1 MDKNS
6 ELVSLLRPH
15 ARALM
20 VGFAAVVGGAV
31 FNLLE
36 PWPLK
41 VVLDDVLKSK
51 PASGQMDRLLRHFAG
66 SSRMSMLEAA
76 VAAVIVIALGEAIC
90 TYVQK
95 YTTTSVGQH
104 LTHTLRR
111 NLYAHMQRLSLSFHD
126 RKRTG
131 DLISRITDDI
141 DAVQSFITGDLL
153 TGAVNAMTLIG
164 MVAVML
170 YLNWRFTLIA
180 LSVAP
185 LLFAIVF
192 VYTRKIKQVTRTM
205 RKKQG
210 EIVSVLQEVLNS
222 IRVVKAFARENYE
235 VRRLEKESLE
245 GVEIAMKARGM
256 KAKLNP
262 VVQLVVALGTALVL
276 WFGAVLVLND
286 GLTAG
291 GLIVFLAYLGK
302 MYKPMQQLSQMSDDY
317 GKAMVGYERIREVF
331 AIHADV
337 VDLPKARQAPRLKG
351 AIAFEKVNFCYEE
364 GRPVLRDVD
373 LKIGT
378 GSLAA
383 LVGPSGAGKT
393 TIISLVA
400 RFYDPTTGVVKIDG
414 VDVRSYRQS
423 SLRSQMAFVLQDTI
437 LFQGP
442 IWQNIAYGRPDA
454 SRRDIEKAAEMA
466 NATEFIDK
474 MPDRFDTIV
483 GERGVTLSGG
493 QRQRIAIARAVIRNS
508 PLLILDEPT
517 TGLDAE
523 SERLAFEA
531 LDRLMQG
538 KTTIVVAHRLA
549 TVERADVIFVIEDGT
564 VAEQGTHDSLLR
576 QDGAYARLSQTQAM
590 LFAS

>member
-1 MDKNS
+1 MKKTGQWA
-6 ELVSLLRPH
+6 SLLRPH
-15 ARALM
+15 ARALA

-41 VVLDDVLKSK
+41 IVLDDVLKSK
-51 PASGQMDRLLRHFAG
+51 PSAGEMDRILRHFSG
-66 SSRMSMLEAA
+66 PGRMAMLEAA
-76 VAAVIVIALGEAIC
+76 VFAVLLIALGEAVC

-111 NLYAHMQRLSLSFHD
+111 NLYAHLQRLSLSFHD

-131 DLISRITDDI
+131 DLISRVTDDI

-164 MVAVML
+164 MVAVMF

-185 LLFAIVF
+185 VLFTIVF
-192 VYTRKIKQVTRTM
+192 VYTRKIKRVTRTM

-235 VRRLEKESLE
+235 VRRLERESLE

-262 VVQLVVALGTALVL
+262 VVQLVVAAGTALVL
-276 WFGAVLVLND
+276 WFGAVLVLNG

-291 GLIVFLAYLGK
+291 GLIVFLAYLSK

-317 GKAMVGYERIREVF
+317 GKAVVGLERIQEVF
-331 AIHADV
+331 ATHADV
-337 VDLPKARQAPRLKG
+337 VDLPRARVAPRLHG
-351 AIAFEKVNFCYEE
+351 AIEFENVNFCYDED
-364 GRPVLRDVD
+364 RPVLRDVN
-373 LKIGT
+373 LKIAA

-393 TIISLVA
+393 TIISMVA
-400 RFYDPTTGVVKIDG
+400 RFYDPTTGVVKLDG
-414 VDVRSYRQS
+414 VDVRRYKQASV
-423 SLRSQMAFVLQDTI
+423 RSQMAFVLQETV

-442 IWQNIAYGRPDA
+442 LWRNIAYGRPDA
-454 SRRDIEKAAEMA
+454 SRRDIERAAELA

-474 MPDRFDTIV
+474 MPDGFDTVV

-493 QRQRIAIARAVIRNS
+493 QRQRIAIARAVIRDS
-508 PLLILDEPT
+508 PVLILDEPT

-549 TVERADVIFVIEDGT
+549 TVERADVIFVIEDGA
-564 VAEQGTHDSLLR
+564 VAEHGTHASLLR
-576 QDGAYARLSQTQAM
+576 KEGVYARLSQTQSM